1 MKIARVFLL
10 AYSTIFYPWKEKHF
24 FYSSTAG
31 FLSSLVSFLF
41 LWTYIHIFLGGY
53 KNVQN
58 KKKTTKKEK
67 ETSDKEKFIVAR
79 RAKMKLFFSCC
90 RLTNT
95 RTHKRNFIFYE
106 GGNAVYLN
114 FKRKFLLSLD
124 IQLSSC
130 LEHRENKTLEVV
142 FNSQIR

>member
-1 MKIARVFLL
+1 MIEKARR
-10 AYSTIFYPWKEKHF
+10 TIFYD
-24 FYSSTAG
+24 
-31 FLSSLVSFLF
+31 SFIRIYLKRGEGEQ
-41 LWTYIHIFLGGY
+41 H
-53 KNVQN
+53 QQ
-58 KKKTTKKEK
+58 K
-67 ETSDKEKFIVAR
+67 ET
-79 RAKMKLFFSCC
+79 LF
-90 RLTNT
+90 
-95 RTHKRNFIFYE
+95 FYE

>member
-1 MKIARVFLL
+1 MYRTRGRQQKKKQVIR
-10 AYSTIFYPWKEKHF
+10 KN
-24 FYSSTAG
+24 
-31 FLSSLVSFLF
+31 SSLREEQKWNFFRVTDSQ
-41 LWTYIHIFLGGY
+41 IHAP
-53 KNVQN
+53 
-58 KKKTTKKEK
+58 T
-67 ETSDKEKFIVAR
+67 
-79 RAKMKLFFSCC
+79 
-90 RLTNT
+90 
-95 RTHKRNFIFYE
+95 KRNFIFYE